1 MDKEKFLASGL
12 IEQYVLGLT
21 SPEESREVERY
32 ADAFPE
38 IQTEID
44 ALRNAIEQY
53 ATQYST
59 PPPDRLKQRVMQ
71 QIGTPSSPVVHSRF
85 SWQLFSLWACIVLG
99 ATALTIHLLNV
110 KSAYRQ
116 LQKDFIAFQEDCNQ
130 RERKQAQA
138 DRVIAFLKDAKTTAI
153 HLYGTSIL
161 PDAHVVAYRNETLK
175 EVHLNL
181 VQLPPPPDGKQ
192 YQVWADVEGEMIN
205 MGLLQH
211 APEQLHALQFIADA
225 ESINI
230 TIEPLGGSEHPT
242 VALLVAN
249 GKI

>member
-21 SPEESREVERY
+21 SREESLEVERY

-38 IQTEID
+38 IQAEID

-53 ATQYST
+53 AAQYST

-71 QIGTPSSPVVHSRF
+71 QIEIQQPVVASSRF
-85 SWQLFSLWACIVLG
+85 SWQLFSLWVFIALG
-99 ATALTIHLLNV
+99 ATTLIINLLKV
-110 KSAYRQ
+110 KNAYRE
-116 LQKDFIAFQEDCNQ
+116 LQKDFIAFQEDCKQ
-130 RERKQAQA
+130 WERKQAQA

-161 PDAHVVAYRNETLK
+161 PNAHVVAYRNEALK

-181 VQLPPPPDGKQ
+181 VHLPPPPDGKQ
-192 YQVWADVEGEMIN
+192 YQVWADVAGEMIN
-205 MGLLQH
+205 MGLLHH
-211 APEQLHALQFIADA
+211 APEQLHSLQFISDA

-230 TIEPLGGSEHPT
+230 TIEPIGGSEHPT